1 MIICAVPNRAMDDDL
16 KQYLDGMEQRITRR
30 IDTAATQLETTLDR
44 FETTEQR
51 LTGRL
56 DQRLETFEQRLADC
70 MQEVQT
76 ELLKAFRQTYEQG
89 RMRDLALEARATGVE
104 NRLNG
109 VERRLSEIEK
119 KLFLDPPAA

>member
-16 KQYLDGMEQRITRR
+16 KQYLDGMEQGITRR
-30 IDTAATQLETTLDR
+30 IDTATSRRETTLDR
-44 FETTEQR
+44 FETT
-51 LTGRL
+51 
-56 DQRLETFEQRLADC
+56 EQRLADC

-104 NRLNG
+104 NRLNS
-109 VERRLSEIEK
+109 VERRLFEIEK
-119 KLFLDPPAA
+119 KLLLNPPAA